1 MMLNYYIFALG
12 SLVAGV
18 ICLFLSR
25 SKQYFGRAGK
35 ILWCRPP
42 AQKMTRSLKIWGYFF
57 LITSGILILA
67 LLFEGTR

>member
-1 MMLNYYIFALG
+1 MLGYYIFALG
-12 SLVAGV
+12 SLLAGA

-25 SKQYFGRAGK
+25 SRQYFGRVEKSYGEAA
-35 ILWCRPP
+35 